1 MAVADFFK
9 VTEQFYSGTTFRNWL
24 QLLQENHWAISAPYL
39 LRAGYVTFAALVT
52 LPFRLYEEARFRRRV
67 EATTIEKP
75 PVFIL
80 GHWRSGTTYLHVLLA
95 QDRRFAYASNLQVIL
110 PGVFLGSTPVFE
122 KMVRRYMPHKRW
134 MDNFALEP
142 NLPSEDEFAIAN
154 LCPYS
159 MYHSL
164 AFPRNRYRYV
174 RYCTWD
180 GVPARV
186 TRAWQKVV
194 LYFFKK
200 LAFQSANKQ
209 LLLKNPTY
217 TSRIPQLLELFPQ
230 AKFIHICRNP
240 YDVFRSTLRMYEKMF
255 PSFYI
260 QEPRGGVTEA
270 KEYILHVY
278 RRMYEKYLTDKALIP
293 DGNLVEVRYEDFV
306 RDPLP
311 EVRRIYACL
320 GLPSFAEAEA
330 SFQAYVAA
338 QRGFQV
344 NENVL
349 DEATRQE
356 VAERWALT
364 FDAWG
369 YPR

>member
-1 MAVADFFK
+1 VAIADSFK
-9 VTEQFYSGTTFRNWL
+9 VTEQFYSGTSFSNWF
-24 QLLQENHWAISAPYL
+24 QLLNENSWGISGHYL
-39 LRAGYVTFAALVT
+39 LRAGFVTLAALVS
-52 LPFRLYEEARFRRRV
+52 LPFRLYEEARFRRQV

-95 QDRRFAYASNLQVIL
+95 QDQRFAYASNLQVVM
-110 PGVFLGSTPVFE
+110 PGVFLGSRPIFE
-122 KMVRRYMPHKRW
+122 RLMRRYMPHKRW

-159 MYHSL
+159 MYHSM

-194 LYFFKK
+194 LHFFKK
-200 LAFQSANKQ
+200 LTLQSKSKQ

-217 TSRIPQLLELFPQ
+217 TSRIPLLLELFPQ
-230 AKFIHICRNP
+230 ARFIHICRNP
-240 YDVFRSTLRMYEKMF
+240 YDVFRSTLRMYEKML
-255 PSFYI
+255 PSFYV
-260 QEPRGGVTEA
+260 QDPQGGVDEA

-278 RRMYEKYLTDKALIP
+278 QRMYEKYLADRARIP
-293 DGNLVEVRYEDFV
+293 RGNLVEVRYEDFV
-306 RDPLP
+306 QDPLR
-311 EVRRIYACL
+311 EVQRIYAGL
-320 GLPSFAEAEA
+320 GLADFTAAEESFR
-330 SFQAYVAA
+330 AYAA
-338 QRGFQV
+338 VQRSFQV

-356 VAERWALT
+356 VAGRWGFA
-364 FDAWG
+364 FEAWG